1 MTQVTLPP
9 SRFPAVKPLFL
20 LPPGGPSSCA
30 DRKGGLRPTLSPA
43 RPFGLFC
50 VFVSGP
56 VMDVSFFG
64 KFRSLT
70 RTKDISSTLS
80 PNSTPTPAFFV
91 PSRMQQV
98 TSCEK
103 KMHFPSC
110 TLPSAGYKLSLLCS
124 LLFWFLQDTNRT
136 SSSDSGHLVLSGCKR
151 RSNSLRGHTSP
162 SHGFCLFLLE

>member
-20 LPPGGPSSCA
+20 LPPSGPSSCA

-70 RTKDISSTLS
+70 RMKDISSTLS

-110 TLPSAGYKLSLLCS
+110 TLPFSRVQTLFAVFPAILVPSRYKQNH
-124 LLFWFLQDTNRT
+124 FLRQRPPCA
-136 SSSDSGHLVLSGCKR
+136 LWL
-151 RSNSLRGHTSP
+151 
-162 SHGFCLFLLE
+162 